1 MEGGELT
8 RHASQGQRVTTP
20 NPNVPAVSLKQH
32 RHLTGLG
39 KVIPNRDR

>member
-8 RHASQGQRVTTP
+8 RHASQGQRVTT
-20 NPNVPAVSLKQH
+20 PNVPAVSLKQH